1 MIRSV
6 EEIIEKITQQIN
18 RSGLPYS
25 SWYVGIASEPKER
38 LFTEHKVSED
48 GTWAHVNAGSN
59 EAAKSV
65 QKYLVEN
72 LQTEGGS
79 GSDDAAMT
87 HVYAYAI
94 TSTTVE

>member
-6 EEIIEKITQQIN
+6 EEIIEKMTDQIN

-25 SWYVGIASEPKER
+25 SWYVGIASEPKQR
-38 LFTEHKVSED
+38 LFAEHKVAEN
-48 GTWAHVNAGSN
+48 GTWLHVNAGSN
-59 EAAKSV
+59 EAARNILNH
-65 QKYLVEN
+65 LVKK
-72 LQTEGGS
+72 LQTEGGG
-79 GSDDAAMT
+79 GSDEPAMT